1 MSVFETMSAAELAQ
15 QLRDPVG
22 PSGLAV
28 AEGLGALNREGNV
41 GTVAGLALSPADQVL
56 EVGCGLGS
64 MAGAIVEAAEG
75 VCYTGLDQSRTMID
89 AAVERHAD
97 LIRSGRASFILGQVE
112 RMPFEAGRF
121 TKVFS
126 VGVIH
131 FWTDPVAA
139 LTELRRTM
147 RPGALMVMGG
157 LGPERA
163 PAFAAREHGFYLRS
177 VDAWRAIG
185 EAAGLNMVEVESGGS
200 ANGPQLIHLTARA

>member
-1 MSVFETMSAAELAQ
+1 MSLLEALSPEELAR

-28 AEGLGALNREGNV
+28 AEALGALNREGNV
-41 GTVAGLALSPADQVL
+41 GIVARLALSPADQVL
-56 EVGCGLGS
+56 EVGCGLGG
-64 MAGAIVEAAEG
+64 MAGVIVDSAKD

-89 AAVERHAD
+89 AAADRHLD
-97 LIRSGRASFILGQVE
+97 LIRTGRASFHLGQVE
-112 RMPFEAGRF
+112 QMPFEAGRF

-131 FWTDPVAA
+131 FWPDPVVA

-147 RPGALMVMGG
+147 RTGALMVMGG

-163 PAFAAREHGFYLRS
+163 PAFATQENGFYLHNAG
-177 VDAWRAIG
+177 DWRTFC
-185 EAAGLNMVEVESGGS
+185 EAAGLSAVEVG
-200 ANGPQLIHLTARA
+200 NTGPEDRPQVVYLTARA